1 MVCLQQA
8 TPEAEPLGS
17 VPTQSMGTRGMG
29 TRGKQEGGR
38 LGLLD
43 AQGSGQHGIEG
54 GAGGFDGPF

>member
-17 VPTQSMGTRGMG
+17 VPTQSMGTRG
-29 TRGKQEGGR
+29 KQEGER

-54 GAGGFDGPF
+54 EASGFDGPF

>member
-1 MVCLQQA
+1 MLFAMVCLQQA

-17 VPTQSMGTRGMG
+17 VPTQSMG

-54 GAGGFDGPF
+54 GASGFDGPF